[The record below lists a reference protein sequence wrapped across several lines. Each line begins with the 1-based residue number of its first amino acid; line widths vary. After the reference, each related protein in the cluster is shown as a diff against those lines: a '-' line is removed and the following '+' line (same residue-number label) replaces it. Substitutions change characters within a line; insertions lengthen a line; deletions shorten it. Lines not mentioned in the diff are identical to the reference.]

1 MRHNF
6 SKVPLYQMTH
16 KQINKLLCACR
27 VLLSTINASHQPVG
41 RALVSLSESL
51 LVGALAISKL

>member
-1 MRHNF
+1 
-6 SKVPLYQMTH
+6 MTH
-16 KQINKLLCACR
+16 KQINKLLCACW

-41 RALVSLSESL
+41 WILVSRSEQSSL